1 MNTAYTPS
9 LKENIRVRLTKTG
22 HREDSHS
29 ATVLRALENP
39 SKRPESQWYDIR
51 FDDGVYGRFLG
62 RYLDPIAEGL
72 EKAGENQPG
81 LRNLTAA

>member
-9 LKENIRVRLTKTG
+9 LKENVRVRLTKAG
-22 HREDSHS
+22 HREDSQS
-29 ATVLRALENP
+29 AIVLRALENP
-39 SKRPESQWYDIR
+39 SMRPESQWYDIR

-62 RYLDPIAEGL
+62 RYLEPIAAIQNGDED
-72 EKAGENQPG
+72 QPG

>member
-9 LKENIRVRLTKTG
+9 LKENLRVRLMKAG
-22 HREDSHS
+22 HREDSHP
-29 ATVLRALENP
+29 AIVLRALENP
-39 SKRPESQWYDIR
+39 SRRPESQWYDIR

-62 RYLDPIAEGL
+62 RYLEPIAGEM
-72 EKAGENQPG
+72 EKGREDQPG